1 MSLYY
6 YRRWQVKQLARD
18 ASMSVPHFFRCF
30 RKVTGST
37 PISFLRRER
46 INQAKRRLTES
57 ADSMKQIA
65 EQVGYSDQFYFSRDF
80 KRLTGVSPSEFRKR
94 EGGTAGPPGGRGTS

>member
-1 MSLYY
+1 MIYSRSTEYAIRAFVNLA
-6 YRRWQVKQLARD
+6 QVPEGKYA
-18 ASMSVPHFFRCF
+18 MV
-30 RKVTGST
+30 
-37 PISFLRRER
+37 
-46 INQAKRRLTES
+46 
-57 ADSMKQIA
+57 KQIA